1 MQSPVDATTLIVIP
15 CCAAKATGGANL
27 ALQDPLGASLSEAA
41 YAQLCHARR
50 SVLSGIRNSP
60 DLLTDAFSKNR
71 ALVEG
76 PDFASDANSG
86 RYLPA
91 LERYT
96 GNLYAVPGL
105 RTKLYASLSD
115 DNAPRVLILSALY
128 GPLHL
133 LSQIQDYNLRMDQ
146 APARIWQ
153 KAYLPLLEHYVSTQG
168 IRSIV
173 LLVGSMTAY
182 YRVAS
187 QAAFDLLRRG
197 RIATASQYHVLDGN
211 TRATPIEH
219 GRILLDLLS
228 GQRPSSTRIERRDV
242 GGRAS
247 ALPYRP
253 SPVVTGAPM
262 RLANTVPLSKAP
274 ETHPAPRMQRAPRPN
289 ASPSEIAHTKARN
302 VHNAADN
309 VPRDGNSSTKLP
321 VVTSPHII
329 QPPVSTPTTFSLPAL
344 TSAAL
349 QAQKLPGIS
358 ADRSRFDE
366 LLRRLMTGVDQGLP
380 LARLLEIGRLP
391 DRGVYFFLDSAT
403 PNTQE
408 QWHICRVGTH
418 AVSLGSKSTLRARLQ
433 AHLGTRTG
441 SGNHRGSIFRL
452 HVGNALLQRDQRDI
466 ATWGKG
472 SVAPHELRTNPAL
485 REAEAQHEKQ
495 VSDYMAQLPV
505 LWLAVPDEASPA
517 SERSIIERN
526 AIALL
531 SRDAQ
536 LSAAHPNG
544 WLGEHSPRREIR
556 GSRLW
561 NLNYVDDEYNPSFLA
576 LLERSVGYTLASQS
590 GS

>member
-1 MQSPVDATTLIVIP
+1 
-15 CCAAKATGGANL
+15 
-27 ALQDPLGASLSEAA
+27 
-41 YAQLCHARR
+41 
-50 SVLSGIRNSP
+50 
-60 DLLTDAFSKNR
+60 LTDAFSKNR

-76 PDFASDANSG
+76 PDFAGDVNTG

-105 RTKLYASLSD
+105 RTKLHASLSD

-128 GPLHL
+128 GPLHP
-133 LSQIQDYNLRMDQ
+133 LSPIQDYNLRMDQ
-146 APARIWQ
+146 VPARIWQ
-153 KAYLPLLEHYVSTQG
+153 KAYLPLLDHYVSTQG

-187 QAAFDLLRRG
+187 QAASDLLRRG
-197 RIATASQYHVLDGN
+197 RITAASQYHVLDGN

-219 GRILLDLLS
+219 GRLLVDLLS
-228 GQRPSSTRIERRDV
+228 GQRPSSTRIERRDI
-242 GGRAS
+242 GDRAS
-247 ALPYRP
+247 ALPYRS
-253 SPVVTGAPM
+253 SPVVVSAPTP
-262 RLANTVPLSKAP
+262 LANTVPLSKAP
-274 ETHPAPRMQRAPRPN
+274 ETHAVPRMQRAPRPN
-289 ASPSEIAHTKARN
+289 ASPSEIAHARTRN
-302 VHNAADN
+302 VHNVAN
-309 VPRDGNSSTKLP
+309 SVPWDGNPSTMPP
-321 VVTSPHII
+321 VVTSPPII
-329 QPPVSTPTTFSLPAL
+329 RPPICISYTSSLPAL
-344 TSAAL
+344 TSGTT

-358 ADRSRFDE
+358 ADRSRLDK

-391 DRGVYFFLDSAT
+391 ERGVYFFLDSAT
-403 PNTQE
+403 SNTQE

-418 AVSLGSKSTLRARLQ
+418 AVSLGSKSTLRARLR

-452 HVGNALLQRDQRDI
+452 HVGNALLRRDQREI
-466 ATWGKG
+466 VTWGKG
-472 SVAPHELRTNPAL
+472 AVAPPELRTSQAL
-485 REAEAQHEKQ
+485 REAEAQHEQ
-495 VSDYMAQLPV
+495 HVSDYIAQLPV
-505 LWLAVPDEASPA
+505 LWLAVPDEASPS

-526 AIALL
+526 TIALL

-536 LSAAHPNG
+536 LSAALPTG

-561 NLNYVDDEYNPSFLA
+561 NLNYVDDEYDPGFLA